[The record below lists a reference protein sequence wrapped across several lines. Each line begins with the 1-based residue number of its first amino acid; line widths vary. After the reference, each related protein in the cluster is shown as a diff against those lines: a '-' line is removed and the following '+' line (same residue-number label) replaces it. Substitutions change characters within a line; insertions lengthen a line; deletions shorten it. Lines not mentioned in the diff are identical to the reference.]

1 MAAVGR
7 VARGL
12 LDRRRLAVW
21 EADWTSPG
29 RTGCST
35 RDARRQPGTRVRSEL
50 EQMLCERSG
59 PDHTTLQVDHA
70 PDELLAIGDGTK

>member
-1 MAAVGR
+1 M
-7 VARGL
+7 
-12 LDRRRLAVW
+12 
-21 EADWTSPG
+21 TPG
-29 RTGCST
+29 GN
-35 RDARRQPGTRVRSEL
+35 PGTRVRSEL